1 MICMLL
7 FHLHNFS
14 GYFDHEIVSVSVPGR
29 KGTTTL
35 ITKDENP
42 RPETTKDTLSK
53 LRPAFIKVI
62 ISSRCSQYLML

>member
-1 MICMLL
+1 MDVLE
-7 FHLHNFS
+7 

-42 RPETTKDTLSK
+42 RPETTKETLAK
-53 LRPAFIKVI
+53 LRPAFIKVH
-62 ISSRCSQYLML
+62 